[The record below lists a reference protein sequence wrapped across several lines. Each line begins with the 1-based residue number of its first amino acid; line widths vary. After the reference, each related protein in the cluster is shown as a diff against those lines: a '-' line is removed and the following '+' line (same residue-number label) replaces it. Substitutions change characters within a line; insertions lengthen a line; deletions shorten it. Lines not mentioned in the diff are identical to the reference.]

1 MYRKQEDNVKIAIA
15 DYLNLQYPGVPFMMQ
30 WDHLKLPTFIN
41 KKGQRICKVGAKFKR
56 MRCNIH
62 NFVWPDCFICN
73 PTPWDI
79 CQGRGLF
86 LEIKK
91 NKDEVYTRKG
101 EMRNSEQIQKE
112 YSSLFLLRDM
122 GYEANFTW
130 SLDHAKPI
138 IDYFLKRSP

>member
-1 MYRKQEDNVKIAIA
+1 MYRKKEDNVKLAIA
-15 DYLNLQYPGVPFMMQ
+15 DYLNLQYPGIPFMMQ
-30 WDHLKLPTFIN
+30 WDHLNLPIGVA
-41 KKGQRICKVGAKFKR
+41 KKFKR
-56 MRCNIH
+56 MRCAIH

-138 IDYFLKRSP
+138 IDGFLK